1 MPIKKNTTNVEDNY
15 VYTTE
20 VNEVNIGNSMYYQKE
35 TRIPTTS
42 VSLNKTSLILQV
54 GEQQTLTATVRPSDT
69 TDILTWSQSNPNVT
83 GLYNSS
89 ATSRLVT
96 GLSSGTSD
104 ILATS
109 GSCNAM
115 AHVTVIPAVI
125 ALSFTNTTDSTVTLY
140 QTMSDISLK
149 SSSSSATSISS
160 SWGKNSSSFEYSTDG
175 SSWTTKTVS
184 NYFTLNNGVYTCT
197 GPATILT
204 IPAGGTVFIRNFDAT
219 PMAASGM
226 YRSPRGK
233 VTYYAGASYKTIY
246 ADGKVYA
253 KGKMSYFVKNSQYV
267 RATSANFGSYI
278 TKDMTYDV
286 TTTTRSITL
295 NGINVNLTGVI

>member
-35 TRIPTTS
+35 IRIPTTR
-42 VSLNKTSLILQV
+42 VTLNKTSLILQV
-54 GEQQTLTATVRPSDT
+54 GEEQTLTATVRPSDT

-83 GLYNSS
+83 GLYNLS
-89 ATSRLVT
+89 ATSRFVK

-140 QTMSDISLK
+140 QTMSNISL
-149 SSSSSATSISS
+149 SSATKISS
-160 SWGKNSSSFEYSTDG
+160 TWGMNSSSFEYSTDG
-175 SSWTTKTVS
+175 SSWTTKFVS
-184 NYFTLNNGVYTCT
+184 NYFTLSNGVYTCT

-219 PMAASGM
+219 PLAASGM
-226 YRSPRGK
+226 YRSPRGN

-246 ADGKVYA
+246 ADGNVYA
-253 KGKMSYFVKNSQYV
+253 KGKMSYFVKNSKYV

-295 NGINVNLTGVI
+295 DGKNVNLTGVI